1 MKTLFAVAGIVE
13 MLTGVALTLAS
24 LPGVTPIVGL
34 PPDVSTDKAL
44 PLLGAVLLALG
55 LAFWLAR
62 NDFRSPAGRALAVAL
77 LVYNTGF
84 AVILAAGATG
94 SIGPALALWPAFGF
108 HAGLAVWCVWAL
120 RTGSRRADAAGA

>member
-13 MLTGVALTLAS
+13 MLTGVALTLAL
-24 LPGVTPIVGL
+24 LPPVTPIVGL
-34 PPDVSTDKAL
+34 PPEVSTDKAL
-44 PLLGAVLLALG
+44 PLLAAVLLALG

-84 AVILAAGATG
+84 AVILAAGAMG
-94 SIGPALALWPAFGF
+94 AIGPGAALWPAFAF
-108 HAGLAVWCVWAL
+108 HAGLAAWGAWAVL
-120 RTGSRRADAAGA
+120 ASSRHAGAAKG